1 MASPYHKSP
10 KQMLRASFYRV
21 LLPGIY
27 FQILLFIGNKKCSGN
42 KFQSKHFNIHHNHTR
57 VLVFLSFIF
66 FHPDC
71 TVGFGVSPN
80 HALRLVGYT
89 TGRELHP
96 ALKILFNLQDK
107 YNHLFNSCQDF
118 LGIMGCCLF
127 KFLCVTLPHMSICSG
142 NVLVKLER
150 IRFSFSLHKY
160 Y

>member
-96 ALKILFNLQDK
+96 ALKIFYLF
-107 YNHLFNSCQDF
+107 YVFILFIVEWFVNYFFQPQTVLYFVNSF
-118 LGIMGCCLF
+118 A
-127 KFLCVTLPHMSICSG
+127 T
-142 NVLVKLER
+142 
-150 IRFSFSLHKY
+150 SF
-160 Y
+160 

>member
-57 VLVFLSFIF
+57 VLAFLSFIF

-96 ALKILFNLQDK
+96 ALKIFLFILRFYFIHCRMVCQLFFSTSNCSIKTAILNFQWNLVLHW
-107 YNHLFNSCQDF
+107 NLLFQIS
-118 LGIMGCCLF
+118 
-127 KFLCVTLPHMSICSG
+127 V
-142 NVLVKLER
+142 
-150 IRFSFSLHKY
+150 
-160 Y
+160 

>member
-96 ALKILFNLQDK
+96 ALKIFIKLSMYKTLI
-107 YNHLFNSCQDF
+107 F
-118 LGIMGCCLF
+118 L
-127 KFLCVTLPHMSICSG
+127 
-142 NVLVKLER
+142 
-150 IRFSFSLHKY
+150 SFSVKRIFLAFY
-160 Y
+160 TASTV

>member
-1 MASPYHKSP
+1 
-10 KQMLRASFYRV
+10 MLRASFYRV

-96 ALKILFNLQDK
+96 ALKIFYLF
-107 YNHLFNSCQDF
+107 YVFILFIVEWFVNYFFQPQT
-118 LGIMGCCLF
+118 
-127 KFLCVTLPHMSICSG
+127 VP
-142 NVLVKLER
+142 
-150 IRFSFSLHKY
+150 
-160 Y
+160 